1 MCLSITYRIKDGIK
15 SVGIAYIDSV
25 ERRLGVTEFVEND
38 IFSNTEVGFWCIASL
53 YIHDLTTTCIVCS
66 YRVYSSSSV

>member
-38 IFSNTEVGFWCIASL
+38 IFSNTEVRLPNRISAL
-53 YIHDLTTTCIVCS
+53 LLE
-66 YRVYSSSSV
+66 